1 MHRGSVVSGGLRTPL
16 ARASCLPLS
25 GEIGL
30 RPAWKMEMTK
40 RNRTGGLAAMPVAAL
55 TAILLLA

>member
-1 MHRGSVVSGGLRTPL
+1 
-16 ARASCLPLS
+16 LS

>member
-1 MHRGSVVSGGLRTPL
+1 
-16 ARASCLPLS
+16 LS

-30 RPAWKMEMTK
+30 RPAWKMEITK
-40 RNRTGGLAAMPVAAL
+40 RDRIGGLAAMTAAAL